1 MPEQDLNTGLH
12 SPIQCQPKPSLNTAN
27 SYAEARNAGDL
38 CPHFTAPKGFP
49 GRCAI
54 NTETSAVKD
63 LRVRRQRLSESP
75 VPRVAAVF
83 VLLMA
88 GRSKQNLDSICH
100 PRAQSVATVV
110 CASSV
115 GGVVK
120 GHLCVPGW
128 PNGFNKMADTAVAD
142 KHHPPCHFLSSIGHS
157 CVAVAR

>member
-1 MPEQDLNTGLH
+1 MPEQDLNAGLH

-27 SYAEARNAGDL
+27 SYAEARNAGDF

-63 LRVRRQRLSESP
+63 LRVRRQRPSESP

-88 GRSKQNLDSICH
+88 GRFI
-100 PRAQSVATVV
+100 
-110 CASSV
+110 
-115 GGVVK
+115 
-120 GHLCVPGW
+120 
-128 PNGFNKMADTAVAD
+128 F
-142 KHHPPCHFLSSIGHS
+142 
-157 CVAVAR
+157 